1 VVLDHVAHLPGLVEV
16 TPAPFNTHLFR
27 DGDFD
32 VIDGAAV
39 PVIDEQGVGEAQ
51 RQQVEDRLFTEIV
64 VDTVDLTLF
73 KKLADLVVDFTGGFQ
88 RGAERFFH
96 DHARRLGIKLRFAQ
110 PFTDRAKGARRHS
123 EIVDGDTVLL
133 IQHLTQAGEAAGV
146 IDVKITELQA
156 SAQGIPQTFIN
167 FFLHEGFQRFA
178 HDFGISRFIPV
189 GTADANDSGV
199 SVDLARLFKLIQ
211 GRQQFTP
218 RQVALRAENDQVACL
233 GRLRYRHVILLS

>member
-1 VVLDHVAHLPGLVEV
+1 MVLDHVAHLPGLVEV

-88 RGAERFFH
+88 RGAERFSMTTRAGLALSF
-96 DHARRLGIKLRFAQ
+96 ASPSPLQIAPKVLGGI
-110 PFTDRAKGARRHS
+110 AK
-123 EIVDGDTVLL
+123 
-133 IQHLTQAGEAAGV
+133 
-146 IDVKITELQA
+146 
-156 SAQGIPQTFIN
+156 
-167 FFLHEGFQRFA
+167 
-178 HDFGISRFIPV
+178 
-189 GTADANDSGV
+189 
-199 SVDLARLFKLIQ
+199 
-211 GRQQFTP
+211 
-218 RQVALRAENDQVACL
+218 
-233 GRLRYRHVILLS
+233 

>member
-1 VVLDHVAHLPGLVEV
+1 MVLDHVAHLPGPVEV

-73 KKLADLVVDFTGGFQ
+73 KNSPTRSLISREVSSEVPSG
-88 RGAERFFH
+88 FH

-133 IQHLTQAGEAAGV
+133 IQHLTRAGEAAGV
-146 IDVKITELQA
+146 IDVKITEL
-156 SAQGIPQTFIN
+156 GRP
-167 FFLHEGFQRFA
+167 LR
-178 HDFGISRFIPV
+178 
-189 GTADANDSGV
+189 V
-199 SVDLARLFKLIQ
+199 SHKPSSIF
-211 GRQQFTP
+211 P
-218 RQVALRAENDQVACL
+218 
-233 GRLRYRHVILLS
+233 S